1 MDSCRIASVHFAQL
15 TKSRV
20 FCGIPYEIAA
30 CPLGAEPRMAKIT
43 GIIQRDWGSILPGT
57 SKRQEHRWP
66 VAALDIARDIV
77 GEWSGVTM
85 IGRGMSSDCHPGVWV
100 VRDQVP
106 VTETKTRDNGAER
119 FSYEDL
125 VKDAQG
131 QMIYRDASP
140 EEFQRMWAEDIA
152 HNRDADRKYAEW
164 CWNEGN
170 RISQD
175 NKYNQL
181 IPENY
186 RIAARHYG
194 LDASWL
200 KQAAAID
207 SMACPNCGRLTSK
220 HTFVCG
226 NCQQPTDILRWAAF
240 QAEKDAA
247 LRDAKAG
254 VKLPPP
260 PVRGAQPMAA

>member
-1 MDSCRIASVHFAQL
+1 MDSCRIASVHFMPLDKA
-15 TKSRV
+15 RV
-20 FCGIPYEIAA
+20 YYGTYRIAA
-30 CPLGAEPRMAKIT
+30 CPLGAEPKMLKIDRIT
-43 GIIQRDWGSILPGT
+43 QRDWGSILPGT
-57 SKRQEHRWP
+57 SKRQEHRWTVEP
-66 VAALDIARDIV
+66 GEIARDLV
-77 GEWSGVTM
+77 GEWSGVTL
-85 IGRGMSSDCHPGVWV
+85 IGLGMDPSRHPGVWV
-100 VRDQVP
+100 VRDQIP
-106 VTETKTRDNGAER
+106 LTETKKREVGGEQL
-119 FSYEDL
+119 SYEDM

-131 QMIYRDASP
+131 QMIYRDATT
-140 EEFQRMWAEDIA
+140 EEFNSMWAEDLQ
-152 HNRDADRKYAEW
+152 HNREADRRYAEW

-181 IPENY
+181 IPNSY
-186 RIAARHYG
+186 RQAASHYG

-207 SMACPNCGRLTSK
+207 SKVCPACGRLGSK

-226 NCQQPTDILRWAAF
+226 YCQQPTDIVKWAAF

-254 VKLPPP
+254 KLPPP
-260 PVRGAQPMAA
+260 PPIPGRPQPLAA

>member
-1 MDSCRIASVHFAQL
+1 MDSCRIASVHFAPL
-15 TKSRV
+15 SKIRV
-20 FCGIPYEIAA
+20 FCGEPYEIEL
-30 CPLGAEPRMAKIT
+30 CPLGAEPKVATIT
-43 GIIQRDWGSILPGT
+43 GIVQRDWGSILPGT
-57 SKRQEHRWP
+57 SKRQEHRWQ
-66 VAALDIARDIV
+66 VAALEIARDIV
-77 GEWSGVTM
+77 GEWSGVTT
-85 IGRGMSSDCHPGVWV
+85 IGRGMNANSHPGVWV

-106 VTETKTRDNGAER
+106 VTETKTRDNGTER
-119 FSYEDL
+119 LSYEDL
-125 VKDAQG
+125 VKDASG
-131 QMIYRDASP
+131 QMIYREATP
-140 EEFQRMWAEDIA
+140 EEFKRMWAEDVE
-152 HNRDADRKYAEW
+152 HNREADRRYAEW

-170 RISQD
+170 RISSD

-200 KQAAAID
+200 KQAAAMD
-207 SMACPNCGRLTSK
+207 SKVCPACGMLGSK

-226 NCQQPTDILRWAAF
+226 HCQQPTDIVRWAAF

-247 LRDAKAG
+247 LRGAKET

-260 PVRGAQPMAA
+260 PARGQQPMAA